1 MISAVIDTNVLV
13 KVFYSSALAEDG
25 AKVVTGNLKHFP
37 QNADCRFPD
46 RILHHSRD
54 IGDKPPQRIAACAVP
69 MRTFLSQL
77 P

>member
-37 QNADCRFPD
+37 KTPIVVSPTEFCT
-46 RILHHSRD
+46 ILG
-54 IGDKPPQRIAACAVP
+54 I
-69 MRTFLSQL
+69 
-77 P
+77 